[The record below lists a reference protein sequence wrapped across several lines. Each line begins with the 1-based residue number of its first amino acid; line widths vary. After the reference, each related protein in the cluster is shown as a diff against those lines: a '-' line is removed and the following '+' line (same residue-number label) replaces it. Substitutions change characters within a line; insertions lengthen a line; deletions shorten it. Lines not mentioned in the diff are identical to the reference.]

1 MVHERLAD
9 RKRRSG
15 GEEAMMAAA
24 AAAERCGRDPCGA
37 LCPLLAYLSVGYAD
51 YAVLAHVLPQPALRS
66 RCPGERPGLS
76 VGALWALWGG
86 QQGLWGLSRGMGPV
100 GPMPGYGACG
110 GTAPPPPFRFK
121 APWGGSAPWDP
132 PMGVWGLWGRSE
144 RPRGVFGVPYPCPG
158 FL

>member
-15 GEEAMMAAA
+15 GEEAMMAAAA

-86 QQGLWGLSRGMGPV
+86 QQGLWGLCRGMGPV
-100 GPMPGYGACG
+100 GAL
-110 GTAPPPPFRFK
+110 PPPPFQVQGSL
-121 APWGGSAPWDP
+121 GGLSPVGSSNG
-132 PMGVWGLWGRSE
+132 GVGSVGTL
-144 RPRGVFGVPYPCPG
+144 
-158 FL
+158 